1 MTVKLDGSLM
11 TDRNELHDYLKLQL
25 ELPEYYGKNL
35 DALYDILTER
45 LTPVKIEFS
54 SFNEAE
60 ISLGNYARSLADTLR
75 DAAEENPFLEI
86 EFI

>member
-35 DALYDILTER
+35 DALYDLLTER
-45 LTPVKIEFS
+45 LIPVKIEFLN
-54 SFNEAE
+54 FNEAE

-75 DAAEENPFLEI
+75 DAAEDNPFLEI

>member
-11 TDRNELHDYLKLQL
+11 IDRDALHDYLKLQL
-25 ELPEYYGKNL
+25 DLPDYYGKNL

-45 LTPVKIEFS
+45 LIPIKIEFLN
-54 SFNEAE
+54 FNKAE
-60 ISLGNYARSLADTLR
+60 ISLGSYARSLADTLK

>member
-11 TDRNELHDYLKLQL
+11 TDRNALHDYLKLQFGF
-25 ELPEYYGKNL
+25 PDYYGKNL
-35 DALYDILTER
+35 DALYDLLTE
-45 LTPVKIEFS
+45 TPAPMKIEFLN
-54 SFNEAE
+54 FNEAE

-75 DAAEENPFLEI
+75 DAAEDNPFLEI